1 MIRHYRIDGMTCD
14 GCIRAVTRAITR
26 AAPGAQVE
34 IDLAAGR
41 VAVEGDAAAETIA
54 RAVEAAGFSF
64 AGPI

>member
-1 MIRHYRIDGMTCD
+1 MTCD
-14 GCIRAVTRAITR
+14 GCVRAVTRAITR
-26 AAPGAQVE
+26 AAPGAQVA

-41 VAVEGDAAAETIA
+41 VAVEGEAAAEIIA